1 MDMISLNHNL
11 FINGQSLCFFFLLC
25 QQNVDV
31 CFNWKVWVTHELLL
45 LAVFPSFEI
54 AYLNFI
60 EVNSKRKVID
70 VVEWDLAVFPSLEIL
85 PISS

>member
-1 MDMISLNHNL
+1 
-11 FINGQSLCFFFLLC
+11 
-25 QQNVDV
+25 
-31 CFNWKVWVTHELLL
+31 LL